1 MNGAGARI
9 EIRYC
14 TQCRWML
21 RAAWMGQEMLTTFQ
35 DEIGELALIPAT
47 GGVFEIAADGKGIWS
62 RAADGGF
69 PEITELKR
77 RIRDAIAPGK
87 NLGHSERR
95 SDGEQ
100 GSE

>member
-1 MNGAGARI
+1 
-9 EIRYC
+9 
-14 TQCRWML
+14 ML

-47 GGVFEIAADGKGIWS
+47 GGVFEIAADGKGVWS
-62 RAADGGF
+62 RAAEGGF
-69 PEITELKR
+69 PEIAELKR

-95 SDGEQ
+95 SGDER
-100 GSE
+100 GSD